1 MELGIGYIVCKA
13 TCDIC
18 NNKWTGVV
26 EVEYIQLEEKY
37 KEYKI
42 PERLE
47 CHNCLNYTTNFE
59 VIEIQREEAIKVNGS
74 FFKET
79 KKTQRE
85 VLRRFILWAI
95 KHYFKTY
102 NQNAK

>member
-1 MELGIGYIVCKA
+1 METGIGYIVCKA

-26 EVEYIQLEEKY
+26 EVDYIQLDNE

-47 CHNCLNYTTNFE
+47 CHNCLQYTTTFE
-59 VIEIQREEAIKVNGS
+59 VVEVKREEAIKVYSS
-74 FFKET
+74 FFRET
-79 KKTQRE
+79 KKKQRG
-85 VLRRFILWAI
+85 VLRRFIWWAI

-102 NQNAK
+102 QNK

>member
-1 MELGIGYIVCKA
+1 METGIGYIVCKA

-26 EVEYIQLEEKY
+26 EVDYIQLDNE

-42 PERLE
+42 PKSLE
-47 CHNCLNYTTNFE
+47 CHNCLQYTTTFE
-59 VIEIQREEAIKVNGS
+59 VVEVKRKEVITIHG
-74 FFKET
+74 FFFNET
-79 KKTQRE
+79 KKKQRQ
-85 VLRRFILWAI
+85 VLRMFIWWAI

-102 NQNAK
+102 NQNK

>member
-1 MELGIGYIVCKA
+1 METGIGYIVCKA

-26 EVEYIQLEEKY
+26 EVDYIQLDNE

-47 CHNCLNYTTNFE
+47 CHNCLQYTTTFE
-59 VIEIQREEAIKVNGS
+59 VVEVKREEAIKVYSS
-74 FFKET
+74 FLEKQRKNKE
-79 KKTQRE
+79 E
-85 VLRRFILWAI
+85 F
-95 KHYFKTY
+95 
-102 NQNAK
+102 